1 MVQRKYIVN
10 RLQTS
15 ASAMLSST
23 KVQLTAGGLL
33 ILALALLSTLVY
45 LFYLKEPTSVGSESS
60 SSSSSK
66 LNSNHQ
72 QQQIA
77 HYRQQFV
84 RNLTAELWW
93 RRHELENRQNNNN
106 NNNKSSADLADL
118 RLTFA
123 ALTTL
128 KVMQLDNQFAAAKQ
142 TIVSAL
148 LKSDSVDLVL
158 RPRPR
163 QPPSTGGNLQP
174 VDLVNEYLAS
184 LLSASALEE
193 EEDED
198 DDSGNQELLQV
209 ATSRLVPLVEQH
221 YQWGDGFG
229 MFFYF

>member
-33 ILALALLSTLVY
+33 ILALAFLSTLVY
-45 LFYLKEPTSVGSESS
+45 LFYLKEPTSVGSEPFSS
-60 SSSSSK
+60 TSK
-66 LNSNHQ
+66 LNSNEQ

-84 RNLTAELWW
+84 RNLTAELWH
-93 RRHELENRQNNNN
+93 RHELENRQNNNN
-106 NNNKSSADLADL
+106 HNKSSAGLADL

-128 KVMQLDNQFAAAKQ
+128 KVMQLDNQFAAAKR
-142 TIVSAL
+142 TIVSSL
-148 LKSDSVDLVL
+148 LKSDGTDLMKIAYD
-158 RPRPR
+158 
-163 QPPSTGGNLQP
+163 LQP
-174 VDLVNEYLAS
+174 VDLVIEYLAS

-198 DDSGNQELLQV
+198 DDSGKQELLQV
-209 ATSRLVPLVEQH
+209 ATSRLVPLIEQH

-229 MFFYF
+229 MFFYLE

>member
-45 LFYLKEPTSVGSESS
+45 LFYLKEPTSVGSEPFSS
-60 SSSSSK
+60 TSK
-66 LNSNHQ
+66 LNSNEQ

-84 RNLTAELWW
+84 RNLTAELW

-106 NNNKSSADLADL
+106 NNNNKSSAGLADL

-128 KVMQLDNQFAAAKQ
+128 KVMQLDNQFAAAKR

-148 LKSDSVDLVL
+148 LKASDGTDLMKVAYD
-158 RPRPR
+158 
-163 QPPSTGGNLQP
+163 LQP

-198 DDSGNQELLQV
+198 ENGKQELLQV
-209 ATSRLVPLVEQH
+209 TTSRLVPLVEQH

>member
-45 LFYLKEPTSVGSESS
+45 LFYLKKPTSVGSEF
-60 SSSSSK
+60 SSSSK
-66 LNSNHQ
+66 LNSNQ

-93 RRHELENRQNNNN
+93 RRHELENRQNRQN
-106 NNNKSSADLADL
+106 NNNKSSAGLADL

-148 LKSDSVDLVL
+148 LKASDGADLMKIAYD
-158 RPRPR
+158 
-163 QPPSTGGNLQP
+163 LQP

-229 MFFYF
+229 MFFYLE